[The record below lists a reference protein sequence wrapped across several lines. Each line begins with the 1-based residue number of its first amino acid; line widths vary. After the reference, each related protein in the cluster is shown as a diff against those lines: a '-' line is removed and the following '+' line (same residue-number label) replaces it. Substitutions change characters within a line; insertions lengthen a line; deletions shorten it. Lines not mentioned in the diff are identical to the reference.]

1 MFRRRRGDV
10 ELSAVPIAALEREPL
25 WNTDVRF
32 PMMMFALLLTMLS
45 LQSLGEVIVAHEDKL
60 PAQLATW
67 IANPSGIQELSTR
80 SNPDFDLGEVGRFG
94 VYREGGSKPVVSR
107 P

>member
-1 MFRRRRGDV
+1 MGERRGDGRT
-10 ELSAVPIAALEREPL
+10 SAVPIAALEREPL

-67 IANPSGIQELSTR
+67 IANPSEFKSFQPVRIQISI
-80 SNPDFDLGEVGRFG
+80 
-94 VYREGGSKPVVSR
+94 
-107 P
+107 